1 MNQWENRNSP
11 LTFRNLEDFPIFS
24 HVRTNSIMIKS
35 RFTIVSKSKFNH
47 KSPHKIFISPYNA
60 GFSQPRH
67 PPQQFRGF
75 RQRRSAAPR
84 KGRRSRKR
92 RRRCAWHRRCPA
104 RPMVHKVSHLKN
116 TLVHWL
122 VYLNHGISM
131 DKSRRG

>member
-1 MNQWENRNSP
+1 MGKYTNSP
-11 LTFRNLEDFPIFS
+11 LTFRNIEGFPIFS

-47 KSPHKIFISPYNA
+47 KSPHNIFISPYNA

-84 KGRRSRKR
+84 KGRRSRN
-92 RRRCAWHRRCPA
+92 ADADA
-104 RPMVHKVSHLKN
+104 RGIHGVLPGRWNKVSPLKN
-116 TLVHWL
+116 TLGHWL
-122 VYLNHGISM
+122 VTLLNILYWGNI
-131 DKSRRG
+131 